1 MFCETVRNHDKIIS
15 IKVKYELISQ
25 MKKGEFVWG
34 ICPKYGFHIWV
45 FKLSI

>member
-25 MKKGEFVWG
+25 MKENLYGEYARNMVSTFG
-34 ICPKYGFHIWV
+34 Y
-45 FKLSI
+45 SN